1 MVSSKTYLNAYLHA
15 KMIFNK
21 IKEKYHDNELQVEIR
36 KALLFNIL
44 KKSVLK
50 NV

>member
-1 MVSSKTYLNAYLHA
+1 MSSKTYLNAYLHA
-15 KMIFNK
+15 KIIVNK
-21 IKEKYHDNELQVEIR
+21 IKEKYHDNKLQVEIR
-36 KALLFNIL
+36 KALLFNIF